1 MSRYINIATVSF
13 LVDDE
18 PTTVEK
24 NIEKA
29 ISYIKEASK
38 READIVCLPEW
49 FNITNVKDITI
60 PDIAETIPGPLSN
73 RLSNVARDY
82 KISVIATYPVVDNK
96 KIYNQATVFNK
107 KGEIV
112 GSYRKVQPT
121 ASEVRVIGITPG
133 DDFPVFDIE
142 SYRIAV
148 MICMDIYFPEIVRIY
163 AFKGAEIVFW
173 PTMAH
178 GPTQTAL
185 EIQFR
190 ARAIDNSIVMV
201 QSNYACKPPY
211 APYAGRFRPGRAYIV
226 DHNGDIIADTGR
238 REGIAVAKVDLD
250 EVRLTSGCVGVRE
263 PDHIREDLQ
272 AITRLDLYGN
282 EYLKL
287 ARNQKRYY

>member
-1 MSRYINIATVSF
+1 MARYINIATVSF

-24 NIEKA
+24 NIERA
-29 ISYIKEASK
+29 ISYIKEASN
-38 READIVCLPEW
+38 RGADIVCLPEW
-49 FNITNVKDITI
+49 FNITNVKGITI
-60 PDIAETIPGPLSN
+60 SDIAEPVPGPLSN
-73 RLSNVARDY
+73 KLSSIAKDCH
-82 KISVIATYPVVDNK
+82 ISIIATYPVIDDK
-96 KIYNQATVFNK
+96 LYNQATIFNK

-112 GSYRKVQPT
+112 GFYRKVQPT
-121 ASEVRVIGITPG
+121 ASEVKSLGITPG
-133 DDFPVFDIE
+133 DDFPVFDVE
-142 SYRIAV
+142 SAKIAV

-190 ARAIDNSIVMV
+190 ARALDNSMIMV

-226 DHNGDIIADTGR
+226 DHNGDIVADTGR
-238 REGIAVAKVDLD
+238 RDGIAIARLDLD
-250 EVRLTSGCVGVRE
+250 EIRLTSGCVGIRE
-263 PDHIREDLQ
+263 PDHMREDLQ
-272 AITRLDLYGN
+272 AITRLDIYGS

-287 ARNQKRYY
+287 AKSQKRYY